1 MTGLTMVQ
9 TLPIFRD
16 SILIIAPVLNN
27 LGNKR
32 RGVVIITTAQLHS
45 TKPELSHSTFAVA
58 VGDSRWKG
66 SLTMVPAR
74 NKAKCPSP
82 VNHTTKTIHHHHH
95 HHHHH
100 HYFHHQTKYQ
110 IRRLDKNNTICLT
123 ENSIKVDLSSRETF
137 ILFLR
142 LIFYHN
148 FSTVTTIKYFSLR
161 SIFCQRNGRQII

>member
-9 TLPIFRD
+9 TLRIFRD

-45 TKPELSHSTFAVA
+45 TKPELRFCA
-58 VGDSRWKG
+58 G
-66 SLTMVPAR
+66 SNPAR
-74 NKAKCPSP
+74 GVSEIRDSEDLWQWSRLEIRLNAFRRS
-82 VNHTTKTIHHHHH
+82 TIPQKQ
-95 HHHHH
+95 
-100 HYFHHQTKYQ
+100 FIIIIIIII
-110 IRRLDKNNTICLT
+110 IRVLDNNNTICLT
-123 ENSIKVDLSSRETF
+123 ENSIKVDLSSREPF
-137 ILFLR
+137 ILFLQ

-161 SIFCQRNGRQII
+161 SIFC